1 MARCFIKE
9 TKLSVKNYIM
19 KSSGNMWFRYNY
31 KHEGCIIYT
40 CIIPFIEGCENKSCE
55 VLQAS
60 YFLYT
65 VLPYIIETTSLLWS
79 NNSLTLKNT

>member
-1 MARCFIKE
+1 M
-9 TKLSVKNYIM
+9 
-19 KSSGNMWFRYNY
+19 
-31 KHEGCIIYT
+31 
-40 CIIPFIEGCENKSCE
+40 PFIEGCENKSCE

-79 NNSLTLKNT
+79 NNSLTLKNTLNLALHSQTCLYGNASDVSFVFFFLIN